1 MRTMDHDINP
11 SAFGSTGSSM
21 APQSEH
27 PNKQRTDENVNY
39 IEGDISNNR
48 DAGDTE
54 VNTRLETSGYRTGG
68 PVQQAEQESVRSL
81 KKERVSIADEE

>member
-1 MRTMDHDINP
+1 
-11 SAFGSTGSSM
+11 M

-27 PNKQRTDENVNY
+27 LNKQRTDENVNY

-68 PVQQAEQESVRSL
+68 PVQQAEQE
-81 KKERVSIADEE
+81 RVSIADEE

>member
-1 MRTMDHDINP
+1 
-11 SAFGSTGSSM
+11 M

-27 PNKQRTDENVNY
+27 LNKQRIDENVNY

-68 PVQQAEQESVRSL
+68 PVQQTEQ
-81 KKERVSIADEE
+81 ERVSIADEE

>member
-1 MRTMDHDINP
+1 MDHDINP

-27 PNKQRTDENVNY
+27 LNKQRTHENVNY

-68 PVQQAEQESVRSL
+68 PVQQTEQ
-81 KKERVSIADEE
+81 ERVSIADEE